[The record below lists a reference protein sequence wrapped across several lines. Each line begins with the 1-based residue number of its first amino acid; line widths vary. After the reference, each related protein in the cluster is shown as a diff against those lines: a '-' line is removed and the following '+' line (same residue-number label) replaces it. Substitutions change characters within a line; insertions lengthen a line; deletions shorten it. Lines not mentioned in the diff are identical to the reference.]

1 MNQISASAIG
11 AADDFVAVS
20 VFPKHEDHAVLR
32 SIFRSSDR
40 PLCPGSSWALKAC
53 TTLDE
58 ALLILKKGGIPLV
71 LCECDLQP
79 GSWKE
84 LLSAMEALPDP
95 PYLIVTSR
103 HADDR
108 LWAEA
113 LNLGAYDVLPA
124 PFDAAEV
131 MRTLSVAWLR
141 WNDREKPQASRLA
154 KSAA

>member
-1 MNQISASAIG
+1 MNMMNARVTG

-20 VFPKHEDHAVLR
+20 VFPAHEDHAVLR

-40 PLCPGSSWALKAC
+40 PLCPGSTWALQAC

-58 ALLILKKGGIPLV
+58 ALPILKNGGIPLV

-84 LLSAMEALPDP
+84 VLAALEALPDP
-95 PYLIVTSR
+95 PYLIVTSK

-113 LNLGAYDVLPA
+113 LNLGAYDVLPE

-131 MRTLSVAWLR
+131 MRTLSIAWLR
-141 WNDREKPQASRLA
+141 WNEREKPTRASLV

>member
-1 MNQISASAIG
+1 M
-11 AADDFVAVS
+11 
-20 VFPKHEDHAVLR
+20 
-32 SIFRSSDR
+32 
-40 PLCPGSSWALKAC
+40 
-53 TTLDE
+53 DE
-58 ALLILKKGGIPLV
+58 ALPILEGGGIPLV
-71 LCECDLQP
+71 LCECDLHP

-84 LLSAMEALPDP
+84 VLAALALLPDP
-95 PYLIVTSR
+95 PYLIVTSK

-113 LNLGAYDVLPA
+113 LNLGAYDVLPE

-141 WNDREKPQASRLA
+141 WNDREKPLRSRVA